1 MINIKDF
8 DSSLIKI
15 EKKSFKN
22 FVIYNTGYTTIKKI
36 DDYESINC
44 KNPLYLIVGKADGY
58 MEENNGNNYLDF
70 TSTDGNKKI
79 SKVYKTLG

>member
-1 MINIKDF
+1 
-8 DSSLIKI
+8 
-15 EKKSFKN
+15 
-22 FVIYNTGYTTIKKI
+22 
-36 DDYESINC
+36 
-44 KNPLYLIVGKADGY
+44 